1 MYRQMFGIILI
12 LVSTIIHAYVF
23 WRISSMPMVMHFLSG
38 RQLSGIGIGLWL
50 LLCLSRFYG
59 HDHTGKIAYLLE
71 LAGMNWLGI
80 LFLIFF
86 TLIFADILTGFG
98 FLFPKTI
105 FKIRE
110 AALIAGII
118 LSLIAIVQGTRLPVI
133 EKYEVIIPELPE
145 NLDGKVIIAV
155 SDLHAGSLRDSN
167 WVKACIEIIQHQ
179 NPYLVFLLGDI
190 FEGHS
195 LPDQD
200 MLLALKQLRATR
212 GVFAVLGNHEFHGN
226 ETEISRLMTTSGIEM
241 LRNRWIQVQSGLVL
255 AGIDDIRSFSRGT
268 EFKTDLISKAMTGR
282 PEGVTILL
290 SHRPDQVEKAAGL
303 GVNLMLSGHTHGG
316 QIWPFDYITKRY
328 FPLLEGEFRINGMTV
343 IVCRGTGTWGPHMRL
358 WSPGEISHV
367 TLRNHKK

>member
-1 MYRQMFGIILI
+1 MFGIILI
-12 LVSTIIHAYVF
+12 LVSTIIHIYVF
-23 WRISSMPMVMHFLSG
+23 WRISSMPMINHFLSG
-38 RQLSGIGIGLWL
+38 RQIAGIGIGLWL

-80 LFLIFF
+80 LFLLFF
-86 TLIFADILTGFG
+86 TLITADILTGFG
-98 FLFPKTI
+98 FLFPGAVL
-105 FKIRE
+105 KIRE

-133 EKYEVIIPELPE
+133 EKYEVTIPGLPK
-145 NLDGKVIIAV
+145 NLDGKLIVAV

-167 WVKACIEIIQHQ
+167 WVKSCVEKIQFHD
-179 NPYLVFLLGDI
+179 PDLIFLLGDV
-190 FEGHS
+190 FEGHG
-195 LPDQD
+195 LPDQATES
-200 MLLALKQLRATR
+200 ALNQLSAPL
-212 GVFAVLGNHEFHGN
+212 GVYAVLGNHEFHGN
-226 ETEISRLMTTSGIEM
+226 ETEIARLMESIGIRV
-241 LRNRWIQVQSGLVL
+241 LRNQWVEVQSNLVL

-268 EFKTDLISKAMTGR
+268 DFKTDLLSKALTGR

-316 QIWPFDYITKRY
+316 QIWPFDYITKQY
-328 FPLLEGEFRINGMTV
+328 FPLLEGKYSINGMTV

-358 WSPGEISHV
+358 WSPGEISHI
-367 TLRNHKK
+367 TLRSKK